1 MTKWILA
8 GALAIAVSGASAEEP
23 KKVKRTPKAATS
35 GQMICNQGGCRPVAP
50 GCHLETGGRYSS
62 SNSERDREV
71 CK

>member
-23 KKVKRTPKAATS
+23 KKVKPAPKAAAS
-35 GQMICNQGGCRPVAP
+35 GQMICKNGACRPVAP
-50 GCHLETGGRYSS
+50 GCHLEQQVPLGGWTQ
-62 SNSERDREV
+62 NVEV